1 MISILLLIPWIIFGF
16 KNPNL
21 KLLGLNQTKKSLLLL
36 LGIEIIFFLI
46 LYLTLSEPNSK
57 IAGIQSFAWNYFIVY
72 YAKGII
78 PTTVLSEYLNGNLGD
93 KIDLNYQYVYLIVS
107 LIIDYFILLIISPN
121 IKRIFN
127 RKKASTQHSI

>member
-21 KLLGLNQTKKSLLLL
+21 NLFGLNQTKKSLLLL
-36 LGIEIIFFLI
+36 LGIEILFFLI
-46 LYLTLSEPNSK
+46 LYLTLPEPTSK
-57 IAGIQSFAWNYFIVY
+57 IAGLQSFAWNYFILY

-93 KIDLNYQYVYLIVS
+93 KIDLNYQNVYLIVS

-121 IKRIFN
+121 I
-127 RKKASTQHSI
+127 RKIWKKKKPAHNTV

>member
-1 MISILLLIPWIIFGF
+1 MISMLLLIPWIIFGF
-16 KNPNL
+16 KNPKLNL
-21 KLLGLNQTKKSLLLL
+21 FGLNQTKKSLILL

-46 LYLTLSEPNSK
+46 LYLTLPEPNSK
-57 IAGIQSFAWNYFIVY
+57 IAGLQSFAWNYFIVY

-78 PTTVLSEYLNGNLGD
+78 PTTILSEYLNGNLGD
-93 KIDLNYQYVYLIVS
+93 KIDLNYQYVYLVVS

-127 RKKASTQHSI
+127 GNKASTQHSI

>member
-1 MISILLLIPWIIFGF
+1 MISILLLIPWVIFGF

-21 KLLGLNQTKKSLLLL
+21 NLLGLNQTKKSLILLL
-36 LGIEIIFFLI
+36 VIEIVFFLI
-46 LYLTLSEPNSK
+46 LYLTLPEPTSK
-57 IAGIQSFAWNYFIVY
+57 IAGLQSFAWNYFIVY

-78 PTTVLSEYLNGNLGD
+78 PTTVLSEYFNGNLGD

-121 IKRIFN
+121 I
-127 RKKASTQHSI
+127 RKIWKKKKPAHNTV